1 MWAGNLQGRNRA
13 MKRSTQSPTNVTR
26 ISIDDVKAL
35 MAKKQ
40 VVVIDVRD
48 KQSFAQGH
56 MPGAMN
62 IVFDDIPNYIEQLQ
76 TDKRQIVTYCA

>member
-1 MWAGNLQGRNRA
+1 MT
-13 MKRSTQSPTNVTR
+13 RSTQSPTNVTR

-40 VVVIDVRD
+40 VVVVDVRD

-76 TDKRQIVTYCA
+76 KDTRQIVTYCA

>member
-1 MWAGNLQGRNRA
+1 MTRTMMA
-13 MKRSTQSPTNVTR
+13 QSPTTVER
-26 ISIDDVKAL
+26 ISIDAVKAL

-40 VVVIDVRD
+40 VVLVDVRD

-56 MPGAMN
+56 IPGAMN

-76 TDKRQIVTYCA
+76 KDTRQIVTYCA

>member
-1 MWAGNLQGRNRA
+1 MTRA
-13 MKRSTQSPTNVTR
+13 FMGQSPTTVTR

-40 VVVIDVRD
+40 VVLIDVRD
-48 KQSFAQGH
+48 KQSFAEGH

-76 TDKRQIVTYCA
+76 KDKRQIVAYCA

>member
-1 MWAGNLQGRNRA
+1 
-13 MKRSTQSPTNVTR
+13 MKRPIVIQTERNVAR
-26 ISIDDVKAL
+26 IAIDDVKAL

-40 VVVIDVRD
+40 VVLVDVRD

-56 MPGAMN
+56 MPGAIN

-76 TDKRQIVTYCA
+76 KDKRQIVTYCA